1 MTTLFVAWQDPKQR
15 AWYPVGRLT
24 GTSSLFQFVYTN
36 GAVDAREK
44 SNFGTLP
51 SFDSFEEVYESD
63 ELFPLFANRVPP
75 QSRPDYVAFAEYLNL
90 PGDEYDPIAML
101 AISGGR
107 RATDALELFP
117 CPEPDSTG
125 DYHIRFFAHGLRYF
139 PDESAARIDK
149 LEVGEQLLLLI
160 DFQNPF
166 DANALLLR
174 TDNSSSYGGRI
185 LVGYVPR
192 YLLPETWNLLRSPGD
207 TVRVTVER
215 INRSPAPLQVRLLCN
230 LSTRW
235 PEGYRPFSGKE
246 YQPIAMAK

>member
-24 GTSSLFQFVYTN
+24 GTTTRFQFVYTN
-36 GAVDAREK
+36 GAIDAREK

-51 SFDSFEEVYESD
+51 SFDSFEKVYESD

-75 QSRPDYVAFAEYLNL
+75 RSRPDYVEFAEYLNL

-139 PDESAARIDK
+139 PDESAKRIDK
-149 LEVGEQLLLLI
+149 LEVGEQLLLVI
-160 DFQNPF
+160 DFQNAF

-174 TDNSSSYGGRI
+174 TDNSSHGGRF

-192 YLLPETWNLLRSPGD
+192 YLLPEAYSILSEFRHD
-207 TVRVTVER
+207 VRITVACV
-215 INRSPAPLQVRLLCN
+215 NPAPAPLQVRLLCN

-235 PEGYRPFSGKE
+235 PEGFRPFSGKE

>member
-24 GTSSLFQFVYTN
+24 GTPEHFQFVYTN
-36 GAVDAREK
+36 GALEARQK
-44 SNFGTLP
+44 SQFRTLP
-51 SFDSFEEVYESD
+51 SFDSFEKIYESD

-75 QSRPDYVAFAEYLNL
+75 RSRPDYVEFAEYLNL

-139 PDESAARIDK
+139 PDESATRIDR
-149 LEVGEQLLLLI
+149 LEVGEQLLLVI
-160 DFQNPF
+160 DIQNPF
-166 DANALLLR
+166 DGNALLLR
-174 TDNSSSYGGRI
+174 TDSSSPGDRF

-192 YLLPETWNLLRSPGD
+192 YLLPEAYSILSDSCYDVRI
-207 TVRVTVER
+207 TVACV
-215 INRSPAPLQVRLLCN
+215 NPAPAPLQVRLLCN
-230 LSTRW
+230 LAVRW
-235 PEGYRPFSGKE
+235 PEGFRPFAGKE
-246 YQPIAMAK
+246 YQPIAKAR